1 MTKSQLENYRFKKR
15 YVLFGT
21 LLLFLI
27 SIALFRP
34 SVDKILIAS
43 VVWLAY
49 FTGVIALFFGVVFSI
64 FGYLAALPIISTLYA
79 YVAFILAKIHYIIF
93 RAFMNRTFKRMNWY
107 RKLELKVKNN
117 KVVKKSIKTI
127 HEFLLSLGI
136 DRSRRVKFF
145 EVKKCRACK
154 KDIPTDGALCPYCGE
169 NIKQTLPRF

>member
-1 MTKSQLENYRFKKR
+1 MTNSQFENHRFKKR
-15 YVLFGT
+15 YVLSGT
-21 LLLFLI
+21 LLIFLI
-27 SIALFRP
+27 SIIFFRP

-49 FTGVIALFFGVVFSI
+49 FTGIIALLFGVIFSI
-64 FGYLAALPIISTLYA
+64 SGYIVALPIISTIYA
-79 YVAFILAKIHYIIF
+79 YIAFILAKIHYIIF

-117 KVVKKSIKTI
+117 RIVKKSIKII

-145 EVKKCRACK
+145 EVKKCNSCE
-154 KDIPTDGALCPYCGE
+154 KDIPTDGTLCPYCGE
-169 NIKQTLPRF
+169 KIKQTLSRF